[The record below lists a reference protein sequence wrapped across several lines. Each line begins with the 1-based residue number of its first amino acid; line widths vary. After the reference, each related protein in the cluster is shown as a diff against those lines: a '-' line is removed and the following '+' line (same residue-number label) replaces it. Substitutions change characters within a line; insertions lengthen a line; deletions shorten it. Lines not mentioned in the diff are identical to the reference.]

1 MRPYS
6 RVLKALYIL
15 LVIAAPAN
23 CQCKPTSAQTKWGG
37 NMKVQMA
44 EPKPVKSI
52 HGVVMGG
59 DGKPLGG
66 VLVEVYDH
74 PESLVWDSTQP
85 TVGKKR
91 IAGCMTGETGVFSLD
106 VPPGHYELRLS
117 KSIEWD
123 VTSMPVRVRK
133 SAAYSKK
140 GFEMW
145 LQPGT

>member
-1 MRPYS
+1 MR
-6 RVLKALYIL
+6 VE
-15 LVIAAPAN
+15 
-23 CQCKPTSAQTKWGG
+23 
-37 NMKVQMA
+37 ME

-52 HGVVMGG
+52 HGVVLGG

-74 PESLVWDSTQP
+74 PESLNLDSTQP
-85 TVGKKR
+85 VVGKKR
-91 IAGCMTGETGVFSLD
+91 IAGCITGETGVFAVD

-117 KSIEWD
+117 KSTEWD

-145 LQPGT
+145 LRLGT